1 MSKRHRWGFLI
12 VTALWL
18 VLAAAGCGFTPTR
31 SAKVS
36 PDWSRGLR
44 LGLASLPQPAALA
57 VNEAGTEVH
66 LAWSA
71 PTEERT
77 ALRYVRLDEQG
88 RVVRDEIL
96 APSLFLPREP
106 QLVLDG
112 SGVPHLFCLARL
124 RADEPEEL
132 FHLPIGQE
140 GQPLAEPVRL
150 SGADETV
157 TSMAALAD
165 GTGQVEVFWTVEGGP
180 APGIYHHRL
189 GQEGRSNA
197 APLHAAL
204 VVPQGETPA
213 AAVDAEGG
221 LHLAWWQGRQGGQK
235 EIRYAFF
242 PGGEVGP
249 AEGTVVAS
257 LHVGTGTLLQRP
269 ALGLDSSHVYIFWSA
284 EYRGGLQAGS
294 AETSWASF
302 PMGRPDRSRTNQVL
316 LPGEYPGLPF
326 GRLPSPTWQARLTQR
341 LLPDLWELPPE
352 GVTHY
357 SGFVYM
363 PALAS
368 GQWPELPVA
377 LSMMI
382 RTRAHDYVQPVM
394 ALFQGGQL
402 IGYQVAGRT
411 RHSSLYPRLAGDEAG
426 NLHLAWVDQAGWGNY
441 EIIYATTAAAARAH
455 LDRLDAT
462 DVVVG
467 VVDTVWGM
475 LSGLSLI
482 PLLIPV
488 VFVPLVWIV
497 LYYIFG
503 REDSLQER
511 GPRIVLLIALILY
524 LGGKLL
530 VLSPVFATIP
540 LLDYTTGWLTTVVQW
555 GSPIFVLALAVLAL
569 ILYICRA
576 GRPSLFVGFF
586 IFVLVDALLT
596 LMLYGPNFFA

>member
-1 MSKRHRWGFLI
+1 MLKRCRWCFLI
-12 VTALWL
+12 LTAAWL
-18 VLAAAGCGFTPTR
+18 VLAVAGCALTPTR

-44 LGLASLPQPAALA
+44 LGVASLPQPAALA

-71 PTEERT
+71 QAEERT

-88 RVVRDEIL
+88 RVARDEML
-96 APSLFLPREP
+96 ATSLFLPREP

-112 SGVPHLFCLARL
+112 SGVLHLFCLARL
-124 RADEPEEL
+124 RSSEPEGL

-165 GTGQVEVFWTVEGGP
+165 RAGQVEVFWAVEGGP

-189 GQEGRSNA
+189 GQEPVST
-197 APLHAAL
+197 AL
-204 VVPQGETPA
+204 VVPQGEYPA

-221 LHLAWWQGRQGGQK
+221 MHLAWLQGRQGGQK

-242 PGGEVGP
+242 PGGDVGP
-249 AEGTVVAS
+249 AQGAVVAS

-302 PMGRPDRSRTNQVL
+302 PLGRPDRSRTNQVL

-352 GVTHY
+352 GVTRY

-363 PALAS
+363 PALAF

-382 RTRAHDYVQPVM
+382 RYRAHDYVQPVM

-402 IGYQVAGRT
+402 LGYQVAGRT
-411 RHSSLYPRLAGDEAG
+411 RHFSLYPRLAGDQAG
-426 NLHLAWVDQAGWGNY
+426 NLHLVWVDQAGWGNY

-462 DVVVG
+462 DVLVG

-482 PLLIPV
+482 PLLIPA
-488 VFVPLVWIV
+488 VFVPLVCIV

-503 REDSLQER
+503 REDSLQEK
-511 GPRIVLLIALILY
+511 GPRVVLLIALILY

-530 VLSPVFATIP
+530 VLSPVFATVP
-540 LLDYTTGWLTTVVQW
+540 LLDYTTGWLTPVMQW
-555 GSPIFVLALAVLAL
+555 GSPVFVLALAVLAL
-569 ILYICRA
+569 ILYIRRA
-576 GRPSLFVGFF
+576 GRPSLFVGFL

-596 LMLYGPNFFA
+596 LVLYGPGFFA